1 MAEVG
6 TTIENPVTGEAI
18 TWIETTATSGG
29 AVLAFDLALSP
40 DAALAA
46 EHRHVEQTEDFRVQ
60 SGRVGIRIGD
70 EERELGAGEEASVPA
85 GVAHRWWPVGEDGAL
100 IRVELRPAL
109 RTEAFFETFF
119 GLGRDGKTNAKG
131 IPGLLQI
138 AVAYSELGASC
149 PQVVKPP
156 VAVQRLVLTPLA
168 PIGKLLGKR
177 AIYPAYS
184 ESRAS
189 LADRPTS
196 PPRR

>member
-18 TWIETTATSGG
+18 TWVETAATTDG
-29 AVLAFDLALSP
+29 ALLSFDLALRP

-46 EHRHVEQTEDFRVQ
+46 EHRHVEQAEDFRVV
-60 SGRVGIRIGD
+60 SGRIGISVGGK
-70 EERELGAGEEASVPA
+70 ERELGPGEAVTVPA
-85 GVAHRWWPVGEDGAL
+85 GVAHRWWPAGDDGAV

-109 RTEAFFETFF
+109 RTEIFFETFF

-131 IPGLLQI
+131 IPGLLQV

-149 PQVVKPP
+149 PQLVEPP

-168 PIGKLLGKR
+168 PLGRMLGRK
-177 AIYPAYS
+177 ASYPAYS
-184 ESRAS
+184 S
-189 LADRPTS
+189 
-196 PPRR
+196 